1 MTDRNLK
8 SLENLS
14 LSIGNFIRYW
24 GFRRIHG
31 AIWTQLYLSDT
42 PLTAAELTRRL
53 KVSKALVSP
62 AMSELEKWQLV
73 RALKTDNAK
82 SKFYVANED
91 INAVIQHV
99 LKIREQKMIAKISDN
114 LKDLKSKPLKEM
126 KINPER
132 LQKVEQ
138 MVESA
143 QAMLSLLVRSNDMM
157 FMPNGSNDET

>member
-1 MTDRNLK
+1 MTERNLK

-62 AMSELEKWQLV
+62 AMTELEKWQLV
-73 RALKTDNAK
+73 RVLKTDNAK

-114 LKDLKSKPLKEM
+114 LKGLILP
-126 KINPER
+126 P
-132 LQKVEQ
+132 
-138 MVESA
+138 
-143 QAMLSLLVRSNDMM
+143 
-157 FMPNGSNDET
+157 P